1 MSSRSWTIILCG
13 GMILAIALGFRQSLG
28 LFSKSISADLG
39 IGRESFALGLGLTN
53 LFWGIGAPFT
63 GAIAD
68 RYGSVAILVI
78 SGILYA
84 SGLAVMALSGTGD
97 LLVIGG
103 TVLGFAMS
111 GVGFSVILGVVA
123 RSAPT
128 NKQGL
133 ALGIASTFGSIGQ
146 CAALP
151 YTHVIIEQY
160 GWSQALLVLAAC
172 SLVIVP
178 LAFGLMTNS
187 AKSAADGNDSP
198 IQASH
203 TMMQALAEA
212 RQSPSF
218 WLLNAGFFVCGF
230 QVVFIA
236 VHLPSYLTDKGFT
249 MLFATVA
256 LTLIGLGNII
266 GSFFCGVLGDIYSRK
281 YLLSGLYLA
290 RSIIIIAFILLP
302 ISSTSIIIFSFTIG
316 LLWLGTV
323 PLTSGLV
330 AKIYGTTFMSTLF
343 GIVFFSHQLGS
354 FFGAWL
360 AGRLF
365 DMTGNYDTMWW
376 AAIGFGVVSSL
387 LHWPISEEPI
397 ERQASVIQ

>member
-1 MSSRSWTIILCG
+1 
-13 GMILAIALGFRQSLG
+13 GM
-28 LFSKSISADLG
+28 
-39 IGRESFALGLGLTN
+39 
-53 LFWGIGAPFT
+53 
-63 GAIAD
+63 
-68 RYGSVAILVI
+68 
-78 SGILYA
+78 
-84 SGLAVMALSGTGD
+84 
-97 LLVIGG
+97 
-103 TVLGFAMS
+103 
-111 GVGFSVILGVVA
+111 
-123 RSAPT
+123 
-128 NKQGL
+128 

-151 YTHVIIEQY
+151 YTHIIIEQY
-160 GWSQALLVLAAC
+160 GWSQALLILAAC

-178 LAFGLMTNS
+178 LAFGLINKTARS
-187 AKSAADGNDSP
+187 TDDGNQPPAST
-198 IQASH
+198 SH

-281 YLLSGLYLA
+281 YLLSGLYLL
-290 RSIIIIAFILLP
+290 RSIIIAAFILTP
-302 ISSTSIIIFSFTIG
+302 VSGTSIIIFSLAIG

-330 AKIYGTTFMSTLF
+330 AQIYGTTYMSTLF

-354 FFGAWL
+354 FFGSWL

-365 DMTGNYDTMWW
+365 DITGSYDVMWW
-376 AAIGFGVVSSL
+376 AAIGFGIISAL
-387 LHWPISEEPI
+387 LHWPISEQPI
-397 ERQASVIQ
+397 ERPLKHLNTAT